1 MLTMIRFIFIIALSF
16 LYTTAIIPG
25 FDKDKNCLEPC
36 NLSKPKVSSPKN
48 ITKTNVSPSQEIKK
62 ERSNN
67 INIHSS
73 SNDLKEM
80 LRKKVQPNHSESH
93 TIDRIKI
100 ATREEL
106 NKPLDIKLNKKFLP
120 STHIIDKNMNGF
132 MKKKEVDV
140 NIQDAPFNDSLKED

>member
-1 MLTMIRFIFIIALSF
+1 MLTMIRYIFIIALSF

-36 NLSKPKVSSPKN
+36 NLSKPKVSPPKN

-62 ERSNN
+62 EKSSN

-80 LRKKVQPNHSESH
+80 LRKKVQPNYSEAH
-93 TIDRIKI
+93 TIERIKI

-106 NKPLDIKLNKKFLP
+106 NKSRDIKFNKKFLP
-120 STHIIDKNMNGF
+120 SMQKIDNNMNGI
-132 MKKKEVDV
+132 MKKKEQEVE
-140 NIQDAPFNDSLKED
+140 ILEPLFNDTLKE